1 MNETTLCFIPCSG
14 SKNGRA
20 KGMPERAWYEEL
32 NLDLSSL
39 QTGRDHM
46 RDCISG
52 STHIPALNLYTGSF
66 YSKLDKSIL
75 KQKISNGSLQILIVS
90 AGYGV
95 VDASEPIQGYD
106 ATLTGKTARMWKMAG
121 LADIIA
127 SIVRASEAT
136 NIFGFFSGNATWS
149 GGGSKYRYFFT
160 EGIKKAIEEGFEPG
174 FAGCF
179 FRDEG
184 LGQAEI
190 PRALGDCFMK
200 ALSSQFSPEF
210 IRKAKTTGIY
220 YGSNNQILIKYDDFL
235 D

>member
-1 MNETTLCFIPCSG
+1 MNATALCFIPCSG
-14 SKNGRA
+14 SKNGKA
-20 KGMPERAWYEEL
+20 KGMPERAWYEGL

-52 STHIPALNLYTGSF
+52 STLIPALDLYTGSF

-75 KQKISNGSLQILIVS
+75 KQKISNGSLKILIVS

-95 VDASEPIQGYD
+95 VDASEPILGYD
-106 ATLTGKTARMWKMAG
+106 ATLAGKTAKMWKMTG
-121 LADIIA
+121 LSDVIA
-127 SIVRASEAT
+127 SIVLASDAT
-136 NIFGFFSGNATWS
+136 NIFGFFSGNAGWS

-160 EGIKKAIEEGFEPG
+160 EGIRKAIEGGLEPN

-190 PRALGDCFMK
+190 PRALGYCFMK
-200 ALSSQFSPEF
+200 QYFKITTFFHFSS
-210 IRKAKTTGIY
+210 
-220 YGSNNQILIKYDDFL
+220 GSII
-235 D
+235 